1 MGNADLKNQ
10 VNVSELSR
18 FDFQFLSAIRDVERD
33 LFKGNNMLLKEVID
47 FYMDY
52 EIKNDVNLE
61 IQEKLDKIQQK
72 KIVLLKNQRN

>member
-1 MGNADLKNQ
+1 
-10 VNVSELSR
+10 
-18 FDFQFLSAIRDVERD
+18 
-33 LFKGNNMLLKEVID
+33 MLLKEVID